1 MPVFTYSARTI
12 SGELK
17 RDQIDVPARDD
28 VIAFLRAQKLIP
40 VSVREKPKG
49 VNLSF
54 GARLKSRDLVI
65 MTRQFATMINAGLP
79 LVQALDIL
87 VKQSNSPI
95 LQSSLEGVLHDVESG
110 NTLADALRQHPKV
123 FSHLYVNMVAAGE
136 TGGILDTI
144 LLRLSVF
151 LEKSE
156 ALARKVK
163 GAMIY
168 PAVIGF
174 VAASA

>member
-87 VKQSNSPI
+87 VKQSSSPI
-95 LQSSLEGVLHDVESG
+95 LQ
-110 NTLADALRQHPKV
+110 
-123 FSHLYVNMVAAGE
+123 
-136 TGGILDTI
+136 
-144 LLRLSVF
+144 
-151 LEKSE
+151 
-156 ALARKVK
+156 
-163 GAMIY
+163 
-168 PAVIGF
+168 
-174 VAASA
+174 

>member
-17 RDQIDVPARDD
+17 RDQIDVPSRED

-40 VSVREKPKG
+40 VTVKEKPKG
-49 VNLSF
+49 IRLSV
-54 GARLKSRDLVI
+54 GGRMKSRDLVI

-87 VKQSNSPI
+87 VKQSDSPI
-95 LQSSLEGVLHDVESG
+95 LKSTLEGVLHDVESG
-110 NTLADALRQHPKV
+110 NTLADALAQHPKV

-151 LEKSE
+151 LEKTE
-156 ALARKVK
+156 ALAAHPRSVV
-163 GAMIY
+163 GGLHICAR
-168 PAVIGF
+168 P
-174 VAASA
+174 